1 MEDILV
7 CVLLLLLLHHI
18 TIICTQDPSTFLTL
32 LMILQHYNVIGECDF
47 YATPNKIPCTL

>member
-32 LMILQHYNVIGECDF
+32 LMILQHYNVIGE
-47 YATPNKIPCTL
+47 